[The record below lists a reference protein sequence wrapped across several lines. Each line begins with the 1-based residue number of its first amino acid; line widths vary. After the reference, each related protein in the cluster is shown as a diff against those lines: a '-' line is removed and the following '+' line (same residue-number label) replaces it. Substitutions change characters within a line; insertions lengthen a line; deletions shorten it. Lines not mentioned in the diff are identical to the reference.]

1 MRFAPPVTLLLFLVP
16 ILCGLCAVLLPAFG
30 YFPALGL
37 HAFSLV
43 PMRELFETPFLVS
56 SVVFTIRCGFLAT
69 VISCVIVFSVFCSF
83 AHGKVIGFLRLL
95 LAPLLSVPHAAVALG
110 IGFLFAPSG
119 WLLRLISPQITGFTE
134 PPFWLTNPDPYGLL
148 YVLAL
153 VIKEVPFLFLIALAS
168 QNADNSQKAL
178 LTAQGLGYPRREA
191 FYHVILPELYRRM
204 RLPIYTVLAFSLS
217 NLEVALTLAPSRP
230 PLFSRLLL
238 DIYNDPD
245 LLKQT
250 VAASA
255 AFVQVLIVLLAI
267 AIWRVGE
274 LLVFNIRRQRLE
286 RGRYKG
292 CNFFSRIPSKILCSH
307 EVRKHRLLLG
317 RAKIRQSK
325 YTHQHKLAQYNFGDV
340 LAGASSVGLCI
351 LGILAIV
358 LLPIWSFAKVW
369 RFPASLPQEWSAE
382 LWLES
387 LMRIIEPWN
396 TSLVIALSA
405 STCALLLCVFCL
417 EQETRSKNR
426 LARTY
431 SNKALLAIYLPLVIP
446 QISFLL
452 GIQILLFS
460 FSVPVT
466 MLVVIWSHM
475 LFVLPYIFLSLGDN
489 WRGLDQRYQLT
500 AQTLGSN
507 RNRTMLFVT
516 LPMLLKPLLTAFA
529 LGIAV
534 SIALYAPTV
543 LIGAG
548 RFPTITSEAV
558 ALASGGDRRL
568 LGAFAFLQATTPCL
582 FFALALLIP
591 RIVWRKYAF
600 MAGG

>member
-1 MRFAPPVTLLLFLVP
+1 MRFAPPITLLLFLAP
-16 ILCGLCAVLLPAFG
+16 ILCGLCAVILPSFG

-37 HAFSLV
+37 RTFSLA
-43 PMRELFETPFLVS
+43 PMRELFEIPFLVS
-56 SVVFTIRCGFLAT
+56 SALFTIKCGFSAT
-69 VISCVIVFSVFCSF
+69 LISCVIVFSVFCSF
-83 AHGKVIGFLRLL
+83 AYGRVIGSLRLM

-119 WLLRLISPQITGFTE
+119 WFIRLLSPQITGFSE
-134 PPFWLTNPDPYGLL
+134 PPLWLTNPDPYGLL

-168 QNADNSQKAL
+168 QNANNSDKAL
-178 LTAQGLGYPRREA
+178 ITAQGLGYPRREA
-191 FYHVILPELYRRM
+191 FLHVVLPELYRRM
-204 RLPIYTVLAFSLS
+204 RLPIYAVLAFSMS
-217 NLEVALTLAPSRP
+217 NLEVALTLAPGRP

-245 LLKQT
+245 LSLQT

-255 AFVQVLIVLLAI
+255 ALLQVLLVLLAI
-267 AIWRVGE
+267 VIWRIGE
-274 LLVFNIRRQRLE
+274 LIVFNLWRQSLARSK
-286 RGRYKG
+286 YQDK
-292 CNFFSRIPSKILCSH
+292 KILLSLRGKDCRH
-307 EVRKHRLLLG
+307 
-317 RAKIRQSK
+317 SK
-325 YTHQHKLAQYNFGDV
+325 YSLKYSFGDI
-340 LAGASSVGLCI
+340 LAGATSIGLCI
-351 LGILAIV
+351 LGSLAIV

-369 RFPASLPQEWSAE
+369 RFPAALPQKWSFE
-382 LWLES
+382 LWS
-387 LMRIIEPWN
+387 SSAMRIIEPWN
-396 TSLVIALSA
+396 TSLAIALAASA
-405 STCALLLCVFCL
+405 CALMLCVLCL
-417 EQETRSKNR
+417 EQETRSKHR
-426 LARTY
+426 IARKY
-431 SNKALLAIYLPLVIP
+431 SDKALLAIYLPLVIP

-460 FSVPVT
+460 FSVPIA
-466 MLVVIWSHM
+466 MPIIIWAHM

-507 RNRTMLFVT
+507 RNRTMLLVT

-558 ALASGGDRRL
+558 ALAAGGDRRL
-568 LGAFAFLQATTPCL
+568 LGAFALLQATTPFL

-591 RIVWRKYAF
+591 RIVWRKRAF
-600 MAGG
+600 MAGV